1 MKLTASTDGV
11 HKYVAEFEDGTHTQ
25 FGSAGADDFTR
36 THDKDQRLRYLMRHR
51 KNENWSD
58 GKSAGALSRW
68 ILWGDHESVEANLK
82 AYKRRFPH
90 L

>member
-11 HKYVAEFEDGTHTQ
+11 HKYVAEFEDGTHTR
-25 FGSAGADDFTR
+25 FGSAGMDDYTK
-36 THDKDQRLRYLMRHR
+36 THDKDQRLRYLTRHR
-51 KNENWSD
+51 KNENWSN